1 MTASVL
7 ECLYKSFGWTLINSE
22 YIHLS
27 SFFLTRT
34 PGYLRAVRHNGRPT
48 NLPPL
53 DASHLSVGMRV
64 RLTPLAVAYYM
75 EEDYKYD
82 RDGSSLTPTVCGT
95 VIHVN
100 KRKSVQVV
108 SDERGRQAAYY
119 DADFVEPIYDQP
131 APESILNEL
140 TMPK

>member
-1 MTASVL
+1 
-7 ECLYKSFGWTLINSE
+7 
-22 YIHLS
+22 
-27 SFFLTRT
+27 
-34 PGYLRAVRHNGRPT
+34 
-48 NLPPL
+48 
-53 DASHLSVGMRV
+53 MRV

-82 RDGSSLTPTVCGT
+82 RDGSSLTPTVYGT

-100 KRKSVQVV
+100 KRKSVQVL

-131 APESILNEL
+131 APESILNVL
-140 TMPK
+140 AMPKQHKILSELFDKLLPIELSFPPDENASFVEVADEVSGV